1 MARREIAR
9 LPPTMTY
16 RLRSDDGSFR
26 DPSGRVYRVVGERGE
41 AVVRGLRH
49 DAATSM
55 VELLA
60 EPFFQELVDGGHV
73 VETALLDAD
82 DPYARPVRAAGWD
95 AAVRHEAV
103 EFVTW
108 PYEWP
113 FSMLQDAALLQ
124 LRLLEAS
131 VTNGWMLKDAT
142 PFNVQWRG
150 ARPTFVDA
158 PSFVPWDGGYWQGYR
173 QFCATFL
180 TPLLLTAHL
189 GIPFQPM
196 LRSRLEG
203 IPPEEA
209 VRYFRGLRRFKR
221 GVPSHVWFPAATEGG
236 VRRRRRPAPRRGS
249 GRQPR
254 TALLALLDNLK
265 RLIAGLAARPARSD
279 WARYADSHSYDDADY
294 GRKRDF
300 VERHAAA
307 RRQRLTWDLGA
318 NTGAFSRIAARSSD
332 AVVAVDGNHEAVEL
346 LYRQLRAAGGDAP
359 RNVVPLVMDVAN
371 PSPGQGWAGR
381 ERAAFEARGRPD
393 LVLCLALMHH
403 LRVSANVPLAHCL
416 EWLRGLDATVIL
428 EFVGRDDEMFRA
440 LVEHRR
446 EDFADWT
453 AERFEAEVRRR
464 FRVLDRQQ
472 VKGGSRELLLLEP
485 AGQPRPIPRLAAC
498 REPAARRT

>member
-1 MARREIAR
+1 
-9 LPPTMTY
+9 MTY
-16 RLRSDDGSFR
+16 RLRPDDGSFR

-41 AVVRGLRH
+41 AVVRGLCH
-49 DAATSM
+49 DAAAGM
-55 VELLA
+55 AKLLA
-60 EPFFQELVDGGHV
+60 EPFFRELVDGGHV
-73 VETALLDAD
+73 VETVLLDAD
-82 DPYARPVRAAGWD
+82 DPYARPVLAAGWD
-95 AAVRHEAV
+95 AAVRHDAV
-103 EFVTW
+103 PFVTW

-113 FSMLQDAALLQ
+113 FSMLRDAALLQ
-124 LRLLEAS
+124 LRLLETS

-150 ARPTFVDA
+150 VRPTFVDA
-158 PSFVPWDGGYWQGYR
+158 PSFATWDGGYWQGYR

-189 GIPFQPM
+189 GIPFQPL

-221 GVPSHVWFPAATEGG
+221 GVPSHVWFPAAAEGA
-236 VRRRRRPAPRRGS
+236 VRRRRRPALAARRRS
-249 GRQPR
+249 GRQSR
-254 TALLALLDNLK
+254 TALLALLDNLQ
-265 RLIAGLAARPARSD
+265 RLIAGLSAGPAPSD
-279 WARYADSHSYDDADY
+279 WARYADNHSYDDTDY

-307 RRQRLTWDLGA
+307 RRPRLTWDLGA
-318 NTGAFSRIAARSSD
+318 NTGTFARVAARSSG
-332 AVVAVDGNHEAVEL
+332 AVVAVDGDHEAVDL
-346 LYRQLRAAGGDAP
+346 LYRRLRAAGGDAP

-403 LRVSANVPLAHCL
+403 LRVAANVPLARCL
-416 EWLRGLDATVIL
+416 DWLSSLDAAVIL
-428 EFVGRDDEMFRA
+428 EFVGREDEMFRA

-446 EDFADWT
+446 EDFPDYT

-472 VKGGSRELLLLEP
+472 VKGGARELLLLEP
-485 AGQPRPIPRLAAC
+485 D
-498 REPAARRT
+498 

>member
-1 MARREIAR
+1 
-9 LPPTMTY
+9 MTY
-16 RLRSDDGSFR
+16 RLRPDDGSFR
-26 DPSGRVYRVVGERGE
+26 DPSGRVYRVLGERGE
-41 AVVRGLRH
+41 AVVRGLRR
-49 DAATSM
+49 DAAERM
-55 VELLA
+55 AKLLA
-60 EPFFQELVDGGHV
+60 EPFFRELVDGGHV
-73 VETALLDAD
+73 VETTLLDAG
-82 DPYARPVRAAGWD
+82 DPYARPVLEAGWD
-95 AAVRHEAV
+95 AAVRHAAV

-124 LRLLEAS
+124 LRLLETS
-131 VTNGWMLKDAT
+131 VTNGWTLQDAT

-158 PSFVPWDGGYWQGYR
+158 PSFVPWDGGYWRGYR

-189 GIPFQPM
+189 GIPFQPL

-209 VRYFRGLRRFKR
+209 VRYFRGPRRFKR
-221 GVPSHVWFPAATEGG
+221 GVPSHVWFPAMAEGG
-236 VRRRRRPAPRRGS
+236 VRRRRRQAPASRRWS

-254 TALLALLDNLK
+254 TALLALLDGLK
-265 RLIAGLAARPARSD
+265 RLVAGLSTGPARSD
-279 WARYADSHSYDDADY
+279 WARYADGHSYDDADY

-307 RRQRLTWDLGA
+307 RRPRLTWDLGA
-318 NTGAFSRIAARSSD
+318 NTGAFSRLAARSSGL
-332 AVVAVDGNHEAVEL
+332 VVAVDGDPAAVDL
-346 LYRQLRAAGGDAP
+346 LYRPLRAPGGDAP

-393 LVLCLALMHH
+393 LVLFLALIHH
-403 LRVSANVPLAHCL
+403 LRVSANVPLALCL
-416 EWLRGLDATVIL
+416 EWLRGLGAAVIL
-428 EFVGRDDEMFRA
+428 EFVGREDEMFRA

-446 EDFADWT
+446 EDYADYT
-453 AERFEAEVRRR
+453 AERFEEEVRGR
-464 FRVLDRQQ
+464 FRVLDRQRL
-472 VKGGSRELLLLEP
+472 KGGARELLLLEP
-485 AGQPRPIPRLAAC
+485 AGR
-498 REPAARRT
+498 PAADPASGRAPRTGGAPILTEVPR

>member
-1 MARREIAR
+1 
-9 LPPTMTY
+9 MTY
-16 RLRSDDGSFR
+16 RLRPDDGSFR
-26 DPSGRVYRVVGERGE
+26 DPSGRVYRVRGERGDE
-41 AVVRGLRH
+41 AVVRGLRR
-49 DAATSM
+49 DAAERM
-55 VELLA
+55 AKLLA
-60 EPFFQELVDGGHV
+60 EPFFRELAAAGHV
-73 VETALLDAD
+73 VETALLDAG
-82 DPYARPVRAAGWD
+82 DPYARPVLAAGWD
-95 AAVRHEAV
+95 AAVRHAAV

-124 LRLLEAS
+124 LRLLETS
-131 VTNGWMLKDAT
+131 VANGWMLKDAT

-158 PSFVPWDGGYWQGYR
+158 PSFVPWDGGYWRGYR

-189 GIPFQPM
+189 GIPFQPL

-221 GVPSHVWFPAATEGG
+221 GVPSHVWFPALAEGG
-236 VRRRRRPAPRRGS
+236 LRRRRRRAPASRPWS

-254 TALLALLDNLK
+254 TALLALLDDLK
-265 RLIAGLAARPARSD
+265 RLIAGLSTGPPRSD
-279 WARYADSHSYDDADY
+279 WARYAESHSYGDADY

-300 VERHAAA
+300 VARHSAA
-307 RRQRLTWDLGA
+307 RRPRLTWDLGA
-318 NTGAFSRIAARSSD
+318 NTGAFSRIAARSSG
-332 AVVAVDGNHEAVEL
+332 AVVAVDGNPEAVDL
-346 LYRQLRAAGGDAP
+346 LYRPLRAAGGDAP

-393 LVLCLALMHH
+393 LVLFLALIHH
-403 LRVSANVPLAHCL
+403 LRVSANVPLALCL
-416 EWLRGLDATVIL
+416 EWLRGLDAAVIL
-428 EFVGRDDEMFRA
+428 EFVGREDEMFRA
-440 LVEHRR
+440 LAEHRR
-446 EDFADWT
+446 EDYADCT

-464 FRVLDRQQ
+464 FRVLDRQPL
-472 VKGGSRELLLLEP
+472 KGGARELLLLEP
-485 AGQPRPIPRLAAC
+485 AGRPASGRAPRTGGAPNLTEVSR
-498 REPAARRT
+498 

>member
-1 MARREIAR
+1 
-9 LPPTMTY
+9 MTY
-16 RLRSDDGSFR
+16 GLRPDDGSFR
-26 DPSGRVYRVVGERGE
+26 DPSGRVHRVFGERGE

-49 DAATSM
+49 DAAASM
-55 VELLA
+55 TKLLA
-60 EPFFQELVDGGHV
+60 EPFFRELVDRGHV

-82 DPYARPVRAAGWD
+82 DPYARPVIAAGWD
-95 AAVRHEAV
+95 AAVRHEAM

-124 LRLLEAS
+124 LRLLETS
-131 VTNGWMLKDAT
+131 VSNGWMLKDAT

-158 PSFVPWDGGYWQGYR
+158 LSFEPWDGGYWRGYR

-189 GIPFQPM
+189 GIPFQPL

-209 VRYFRGLRRFKR
+209 VRYFRGLRRLRR
-221 GVPSHVWFPAATEGG
+221 GVPSHVWFPATAESG
-236 VRRRRRPAPRRGS
+236 VRRRRRGAPASRRRF

-254 TALLALLDNLK
+254 TTLLALLDNLK
-265 RLIAGLAARPARSD
+265 RLIAGLSGGPARSG
-279 WARYADSHSYDDADY
+279 WARYADTHSYDDADHE
-294 GRKRDF
+294 RKRDF
-300 VERHAAA
+300 VERHCAA
-307 RRQRLTWDLGA
+307 RRPRLTWDLGA
-318 NTGAFSRIAARSSD
+318 NTGAFSQIAARSSG
-332 AVVAVDGNHEAVEL
+332 VVIAVDGDPEAVDL
-346 LYRQLRAAGGDAP
+346 LYRKLRATDGDAP

-393 LVLCLALMHH
+393 LVLCLALIHH
-403 LRVSANVPLAHCL
+403 LRVSANVPLALCL
-416 EWLRGLDATVIL
+416 EWLRGLGAAVIL
-428 EFVGRDDEMFRA
+428 EFVGREDEMFRS

-446 EDFADWT
+446 EDYADLA
-453 AERFEAEVRRR
+453 AERFEEEVRRR
-464 FRVLDRQQ
+464 FRVRDRRPL
-472 VKGGSRELLLLEP
+472 KGGSRELLLLDP
-485 AGQPRPIPRLAAC
+485 V
-498 REPAARRT
+498 

>member
-1 MARREIAR
+1 
-9 LPPTMTY
+9 MTY
-16 RLRSDDGSFR
+16 GLRPDAGSFR
-26 DPSGRVYRVVGERGE
+26 DPSGRVHRVFGERGE

-49 DAATSM
+49 DAAACMTK
-55 VELLA
+55 LLA
-60 EPFFQELVDGGHV
+60 APFFRELVDRGHV

-82 DPYARPVRAAGWD
+82 DPYARPVIAAGWD

-124 LRLLEAS
+124 LRLLETS
-131 VTNGWMLKDAT
+131 VSNGWMLKDAT

-158 PSFVPWDGGYWQGYR
+158 PSFEPWDGGYWRGYR

-189 GIPFQPM
+189 GIPFQPL

-209 VRYFRGLRRFKR
+209 VRYFRGLRRLRR
-221 GVPSHVWFPAATEGG
+221 GVPSHVWFPATAESG
-236 VRRRRRPAPRRGS
+236 VRRRRRGAPVSHRRRF

-254 TALLALLDNLK
+254 TTLLALLDNLK
-265 RLIAGLAARPARSD
+265 RLIAGLSSRPARSD
-279 WARYADSHSYDDADY
+279 WARYADTHSYDEADHE
-294 GRKRDF
+294 RKRAF
-300 VERHAAA
+300 VERHCAA
-307 RRQRLTWDLGA
+307 RRPRLTWDLGA
-318 NTGAFSRIAARSSD
+318 NTGAFSQIAARSSG
-332 AVVAVDGNHEAVEL
+332 VVIAVDGDPAAVDL
-346 LYRQLRAAGGDAP
+346 LYRKLRSAGGDAP

-371 PSPGQGWAGR
+371 PSPGQGWAGC

-393 LVLCLALMHH
+393 LVLCLALIHH
-403 LRVSANVPLAHCL
+403 LRVSANVPLALCL
-416 EWLRGLDATVIL
+416 EWLRGLGAAVIL
-428 EFVGRDDEMFRA
+428 ELVDREDEMFRS

-446 EDFADWT
+446 EGFADLA
-453 AERFEAEVRRR
+453 AEHFEEEVRRR
-464 FRVLDRQQ
+464 FRVRDRQPL
-472 VKGGSRELLLLEP
+472 KGGSRELLLLEP
-485 AGQPRPIPRLAAC
+485 A
-498 REPAARRT
+498 

>member
-1 MARREIAR
+1 
-9 LPPTMTY
+9 MTY
-16 RLRSDDGSFR
+16 RLRPDDGSFR
-26 DPSGRVYRVVGERGE
+26 DPSGQVYRVVGEQGE
-41 AVVRGLRH
+41 AVVRGLRR
-49 DAATSM
+49 DAAAGM
-55 VELLA
+55 AKLLA
-60 EPFFQELVDGGHV
+60 EPFFRELVDDGDV

-82 DPYARPVRAAGWD
+82 DPYGRPVLAAGWD
-95 AAVRHEAV
+95 AAVRHAAV
-103 EFVTW
+103 PFVTW

-113 FSMLQDAALLQ
+113 FSMLRDAALLQ
-124 LRLLEAS
+124 LRLLETS

-150 ARPTFVDA
+150 VRPTFVDA
-158 PSFVPWDGGYWQGYR
+158 PSFVPRDGGYWQGYR

-189 GIPFQPM
+189 GIPFQPL
-196 LRSRLEG
+196 LRSRLDG
-203 IPPEEA
+203 VPPDEA

-221 GVPSHVWFPAATEGG
+221 GVPSHVWFPAAAESGL
-236 VRRRRRPAPRRGS
+236 RRRRRKAPASRRWS

-254 TALLALLDNLK
+254 TALLALLDNLQ
-265 RLIAGLAARPARSD
+265 RLIAGLSAGPSRSD
-279 WARYADSHSYDDADY
+279 WARYADSHSYDDTDY

-307 RRQRLTWDLGA
+307 RRPRLTWDLGA
-318 NTGAFSRIAARSSD
+318 NTGVFSRIAARSSG
-332 AVVAVDGNHEAVEL
+332 AVVAVDGNPEAVDL
-346 LYRQLRAAGGDAP
+346 LYRRLRAAGGDAP

-403 LRVSANVPLAHCL
+403 LRVSANVPLARCL
-416 EWLRGLDATVIL
+416 EWLRSLDAAVIL
-428 EFVGRDDEMFRA
+428 EFVGREDEMFRA

-446 EDFADWT
+446 EDFPDYT

-464 FRVLDRQQ
+464 FRVVDRRQ
-472 VKGGSRELLLLEP
+472 VKGGARELLLLEP
-485 AGQPRPIPRLAAC
+485 DGG
-498 REPAARRT
+498 PAANPASWSAPVTGGAPDPTTDSP

>member
-1 MARREIAR
+1 
-9 LPPTMTY
+9 MTY
-16 RLRSDDGSFR
+16 GLRPDAGSFR
-26 DPSGRVYRVVGERGE
+26 DPSGRVHRVFGERGE

-49 DAATSM
+49 DAAACMTK
-55 VELLA
+55 LLA
-60 EPFFQELVDGGHV
+60 APFFRELVDRGHV

-82 DPYARPVRAAGWD
+82 DPYARPVIAAGWD

-124 LRLLEAS
+124 LRLLETS
-131 VTNGWMLKDAT
+131 VPNGWMLKDAT

-158 PSFVPWDGGYWQGYR
+158 PSFEPWDGGYWRGYR

-189 GIPFQPM
+189 GIPFQPL

-209 VRYFRGLRRFKR
+209 VRYFRGLRRFRR
-221 GVPSHVWFPAATEGG
+221 GVPSHVWFPATAESG
-236 VRRRRRPAPRRGS
+236 VRRRRRGAPVSHRRRF

-254 TALLALLDNLK
+254 TTLLALLDNLK
-265 RLIAGLAARPARSD
+265 RLIAGLSNRPARSD
-279 WARYADSHSYDDADY
+279 WARYADTHSYDEADHE
-294 GRKRDF
+294 RKRAF
-300 VERHAAA
+300 VERHCAA
-307 RRQRLTWDLGA
+307 RRPRLTWDLGA
-318 NTGAFSRIAARSSD
+318 NTGAFSQIAARSSG
-332 AVVAVDGNHEAVEL
+332 VVIAVDGDPEAVDL
-346 LYRQLRAAGGDAP
+346 LYRKLRAASGDAP

-393 LVLCLALMHH
+393 LVLCLALIHH
-403 LRVSANVPLAHCL
+403 LRVSANVPLALCL
-416 EWLRGLDATVIL
+416 EWLRGLGATVVL
-428 EFVGRDDEMFRA
+428 EFVGREDEMFRS

-446 EDFADWT
+446 EDFADL
-453 AERFEAEVRRR
+453 AIERFEEEVRRR
-464 FRVLDRQQ
+464 FRVRDRQPL
-472 VKGGSRELLLLEP
+472 KGGSRELLLLEP
-485 AGQPRPIPRLAAC
+485 A
-498 REPAARRT
+498 